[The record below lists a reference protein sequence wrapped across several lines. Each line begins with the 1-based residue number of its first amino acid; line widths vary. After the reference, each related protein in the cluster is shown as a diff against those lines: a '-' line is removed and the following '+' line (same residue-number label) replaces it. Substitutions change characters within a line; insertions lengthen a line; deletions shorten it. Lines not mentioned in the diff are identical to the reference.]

1 MRGLIRHDV
10 EASAAAL
17 MAGRHL
23 AIIDSTIENGMVM
36 AGLLADVASLGGACL
51 GVLALPVTTT
61 RLLSLA
67 DLLVE
72 QFRDD
77 LWLII
82 RAADGEAL
90 AQTAAYADQYRPAET
105 WRAILV
111 CRDPLETV
119 MRDSDARTRRDFAF
133 ITVG

>member
-1 MRGLIRHDV
+1 
-10 EASAAAL
+10 